1 MSEMNIYD
9 FLDRQS
15 LSEDS
20 RDVSDYQSGEFN
32 MEDYKQRKIEEKRQ
46 LYDLIDAGTERM
58 KESREALMKYL
69 AMQQH
74 FDRYTVGNVIA
85 IMQQRETA
93 VQLKDFDSWKAQ
105 RASIRRGASHIKIL
119 EPYDYITPD
128 GRKGVGCNVKKVYDV
143 SDTTARPTVRFKQV
157 QDKDMLLRALVYK
170 PNVSM
175 RVVDE
180 IGDFRESALFDPESN
195 TIFIRRGVEPDVFF
209 REVARELAYADLTF
223 SYEGASR
230 EDLRFHA
237 ECAAYM
243 LCGKYGVSPEGVEPV
258 MPERLK
264 AMEAMDLRGE
274 FTQIRNSMNEINGRI
289 GQSLEM
295 QRQAKAKEVRG
306 SSR

>member
-32 MEDYKQRKIEEKRQ
+32 MEEYKQRKIEEKQQ
-46 LYDLIDAGTERM
+46 LYELIDAGTEKM
-58 KESREALMKYL
+58 KESREDLMKYL

-85 IMQQRETA
+85 IMQQRDTA

-105 RASIRRGASHIKIL
+105 RASIKKGANHIKIL
-119 EPYDYITPD
+119 EPYDYLTPD
-128 GRKGVGCNVKKVYDV
+128 GRKGVGYNVKKVYDV
-143 SDTTARPTVRFKQV
+143 SDTTARPAVRFRQV
-157 QDKDMLLRALVYK
+157 QDKDMLLRALVDK

-175 RVVDE
+175 KVIDDM
-180 IGDFRESALFDPESN
+180 GDFQEAALFDPESN
-195 TIFIRRGVEPDVFF
+195 TIFITRGVEQDVFF
-209 REVARELAYADLTF
+209 REVARELAYADLSF

-230 EDLRFHA
+230 EELRFHA

-243 LCGKYGVSPEGVEPV
+243 LCSKYGIDPEGVEPV

-264 AMEAMDLRGE
+264 AMEAKDLRGE
-274 FTQIRNSMNEINGRI
+274 FTQIRSSMNEINGRI
-289 GQSLEM
+289 GQSLDM
-295 QRQAKAKEVRG
+295 QRQAKAKENRG
-306 SSR
+306 NER